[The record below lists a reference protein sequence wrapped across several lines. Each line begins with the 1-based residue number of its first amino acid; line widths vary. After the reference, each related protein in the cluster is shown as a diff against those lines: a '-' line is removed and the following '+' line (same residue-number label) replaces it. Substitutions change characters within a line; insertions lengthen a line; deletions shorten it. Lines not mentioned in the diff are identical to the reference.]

1 MEGPPLT
8 LVASKT
14 KDWNPSFWSFLC
26 PIFGIILLFVSP
38 ALIVIA
44 APVVRRLFYP
54 FDHRTIGQA
63 FARLSG
69 ASEIPVKQNPK
80 KYKP

>member
-1 MEGPPLT
+1 MVVPLPD
-8 LVASKT
+8 LRHH
-14 KDWNPSFWSFLC
+14 
-26 PIFGIILLFVSP
+26 P
-38 ALIVIA
+38 ALRFA
-44 APVVRRLFYP
+44 RTNCHRGSSVRRLFYP

>member
-8 LVASKT
+8 PVASKT
-14 KDWNPSFWSFLC
+14 KDWNPSFWWFLC

-44 APVVRRLFYP
+44 APVFVACF
-54 FDHRTIGQA
+54 I
-63 FARLSG
+63 LSII
-69 ASEIPVKQNPK
+69 APLA
-80 KYKP
+80 KPLPGS